1 VLIVLMMRNGDV
13 MVLSHISN
21 YSWVLYVQSIAASVA
36 ACSAVALPLFTAEL
50 KCSDSRFMGL
60 MFR

>member
-1 VLIVLMMRNGDV
+1 MMRNGDV

-21 YSWVLYVQSIAASVA
+21 DSWVLYVQSIAASVA
-36 ACSAVALPLFTAEL
+36 ACSAVAALPLFTAEL
-50 KCSDSRFMGL
+50 KGSDSRFMGL